1 MSGPYGQDRE
11 SGEEDRRH
19 RQGTR
24 EDGQNILSKVCA
36 LVHLLF
42 TGTSGSIYMVLAVFT
57 L

>member
-11 SGEEDRRH
+11 SGEENRRH
-19 RQGTR
+19 RQGPL
-24 EDGQNILSKVCA
+24 EDGQNILSKVSA